1 MITRRIKE
9 FEVKA
14 IRLGYNDG
22 KASSEVLGTVVMFA
36 TRFSEGQ
43 ARKALKDAG
52 VPVTRGN
59 IIVHNEISERV
70 YSATDEE
77 FMSLAHPVEEVKPA
91 TTDKKKSK

>member
-1 MITRRIKE
+1 MITRCIKE

-14 IRLGYNDG
+14 IRLAYDDG
-22 KASSEVLGTVVMFA
+22 KASSEVLGTATMFA

-43 ARKALKDAG
+43 ARKVLKGAG

-59 IIVHNEISERV
+59 IIEHKEISQRV

-77 FMSLAHPVEEVKPA
+77 FMSIAHPVGVKPA